1 MASKQQIQEDIK
13 KALKEQNELSR
24 SVLRM
29 LLAEIVKSEIEL
41 GKKEEGLN
49 EEEVGRIV
57 LREIKKR
64 GEAVEQYKKGGR
76 DDLAEQEVKEAA
88 VLQEYAPKQASEEE
102 LNSLINDIIKD
113 VGAKNPAD
121 TGRVI
126 KEVMARVEGYADGSL
141 VSRLVKEKLQ
151 EGA

>member
-64 GEAVEQYKKGGR
+64 AEAVEQYKKGGR
-76 DDLAEQEVKEAA
+76 DDLADQEVKEAA

-121 TGRVI
+121 MGRVI

>member
-1 MASKQQIQEDIK
+1 MVSKQQIQEDIK
-13 KALKEQNELSR
+13 RALKEQNELSR

-29 LLAEIVKSEIEL
+29 LLAEIVKKEIEL
-41 GKKEEGLN
+41 GKKEEGLD

-64 GEAVEQYKKGGR
+64 REAVEQYKKGGR
-76 DDLAEQEVKEAA
+76 DDLADEEAKEAK
-88 VLQEYAPKQASEEE
+88 VLQEYAPKQVTEEE

-113 VGAKNPAD
+113 VGANSPAD
-121 TGRVI
+121 MGRVMAG
-126 KEVMARVEGYADGSL
+126 VMARVGGSADGSL

-151 EGA
+151 